1 MPPAKSL
8 INNAFKKMSLPSAAK
23 GLLHNKYVLYI
34 VFATALINLLY
45 ETVNQDYLYSV
56 LFILIGFITAFF
68 NKNMIVILV
77 ITMALS
83 FIVRA
88 VLRGAGVVPEGFQE
102 GATDKESVDVKESA
116 SDKKGSSGK
125 INGSMTVEPSV
136 GMTGCTSAKSGTIK
150 EPNAPK
156 STSTDEKDKLLQSLK
171 TDAVDLMSVQNSI
184 ISGFQTIEPE
194 MDRAEK
200 LIQSIQDTA
209 KTIDGLK
216 ERMKPQ

>member
-1 MPPAKSL
+1 MPPAKSI

-88 VLRGAGVVPEGFQE
+88 VLRGTGVVPEGFQE
-102 GATDKESVDVKESA
+102 GATDKESVDV
-116 SDKKGSSGK
+116 
-125 INGSMTVEPSV
+125 
-136 GMTGCTSAKSGTIK
+136 
-150 EPNAPK
+150 
-156 STSTDEKDKLLQSLK
+156 
-171 TDAVDLMSVQNSI
+171 
-184 ISGFQTIEPE
+184 
-194 MDRAEK
+194 
-200 LIQSIQDTA
+200 
-209 KTIDGLK
+209 
-216 ERMKPQ
+216 

>member
-1 MPPAKSL
+1 
-8 INNAFKKMSLPSAAK
+8 MSLPSAAK

-45 ETVNQDYLYSV
+45 ETVNQDYLYLV

-102 GATDKESVDVKESA
+102 GVANKESESDVKTSA
-116 SDKKGSSGK
+116 SDKKGASDK
-125 INGSMTVEPSV
+125 VTIEPSV
-136 GMTGCTSAKSGTIK
+136 GMMGCTSATSGTIK

-156 STSTDEKDKLLQSLK
+156 STSTDGKDKLLQSLK
-171 TDAVDLMSVQNSI
+171 TDAVELMSVQNSI

-200 LIQSIQDTA
+200 LIESIQSTA

>member
-1 MPPAKSL
+1 
-8 INNAFKKMSLPSAAK
+8 MSLPSAAK

-88 VLRGAGVVPEGFQE
+88 VLRGTGVVPEGFQE
-102 GATDKESVDVKESA
+102 GATDKESISNNTPTVD
-116 SDKKGSSGK
+116 K
-125 INGSMTVEPSV
+125 INGSATIEPSV
-136 GMTGCTSAKSGTIK
+136 RNKDYTSETSGTIK
-150 EPNAPK
+150 EPNAPN
-156 STSTDEKDKLLQSLK
+156 TSADGKDKLLQSLK
-171 TDAVDLMSVQNSI
+171 TDAVELMSVQNSI
-184 ISGFQTIEPE
+184 ISGFQTIEPSME
-194 MDRAEK
+194 RAET

>member
-1 MPPAKSL
+1 MPQAKSFL
-8 INNAFKKMSLPSAAK
+8 NNAFKKMSLPSAAK
-23 GLLHNKYVLYI
+23 GLLYNKYVLYI

-88 VLRGAGVVPEGFQE
+88 VLRGVGVVPEGFQE
-102 GATDKESVDVKESA
+102 GATDKPVDVKTTA
-116 SDKKGSSGK
+116 SDKKGTSDK
-125 INGSMTVEPSV
+125 VTIEPSV
-136 GMTGCTSAKSGTIK
+136 GMMGCTSATSGTIK
-150 EPNAPK
+150 TQNAPK
-156 STSTDEKDKLLQSLK
+156 STGADGKDILLQSLK
-171 TDAVDLMSVQNSI
+171 TDAVELMSVQNSI
-184 ISGFQTIEPE
+184 ISGFQTIEPA
-194 MDRAEK
+194 MDRAET

>member
-1 MPPAKSL
+1 MPTTKSFL
-8 INNAFKKMSLPSAAK
+8 NNAFKKMSLPSAAK

-88 VLRGAGVVPEGFQE
+88 VLRGTGVVPEGFQE
-102 GATDKESVDVKESA
+102 GAADKESIDVKTPA
-116 SDKKGSSGK
+116 SDKKGASDK
-125 INGSMTVEPSV
+125 VTIEPTV
-136 GMTGCTSAKSGTIK
+136 GMMGCTSATSATINS
-150 EPNAPK
+150 PLTTA
-156 STSTDEKDKLLQSLK
+156 SATKDKLLESLK
-171 TDAVDLMSVQNSI
+171 TDAVELMSVQNSI
-184 ISGFQTIEPE
+184 ISGFQTIEPSME
-194 MDRAEK
+194 RAEA
-200 LIQSIQDTA
+200 LIGSIQDTA

-216 ERMKPQ
+216 ERMKPAQ

>member
-1 MPPAKSL
+1 
-8 INNAFKKMSLPSAAK
+8 MSLPSAAK

-45 ETVNQDYLYSV
+45 ETVNQDYLYLV

-102 GATDKESVDVKESA
+102 GVANKESESDVKTSA
-116 SDKKGSSGK
+116 SDKINGSATSDK
-125 INGSMTVEPSV
+125 INGSATIEPSV
-136 GMTGCTSAKSGTIK
+136 GMMGCTSATSGTVK

-156 STSTDEKDKLLQSLK
+156 STSTDGKDKLLQSLK
-171 TDAVDLMSVQNSI
+171 TDAVELMSVQNSI

-200 LIQSIQDTA
+200 LIESIQSTA

>member
-1 MPPAKSL
+1 MPTTKSL

-45 ETVNQDYLYSV
+45 ETVNQDYLYLV

-102 GATDKESVDVKESA
+102 GVANKESESDVKTSA
-116 SDKKGSSGK
+116 SDKKGASDK
-125 INGSMTVEPSV
+125 VTIEPSV
-136 GMTGCTSAKSGTIK
+136 GMMGCTSATSGTIK

-156 STSTDEKDKLLQSLK
+156 STSTDGKDKLLQSLK
-171 TDAVDLMSVQNSI
+171 TDAVELMSVQNSI
-184 ISGFQTIEPE
+184 ISGFQTIEPSME
-194 MDRAEK
+194 RAEA
-200 LIQSIQDTA
+200 LIGSIQETA

>member
-102 GATDKESVDVKESA
+102 GAADKESIDVKTPA
-116 SDKKGSSGK
+116 SDKKGASDKVTIES
-125 INGSMTVEPSV
+125 SV
-136 GMTGCTSAKSGTIK
+136 GMTGCTSATSGTINSP
-150 EPNAPK
+150 PNSV
-156 STSTDEKDKLLQSLK
+156 STTASAKKDKLLESLK
-171 TDAVDLMSVQNSI
+171 TDAVELMSVQNSI
-184 ISGFQTIEPE
+184 ISGFQTIEPSME
-194 MDRAEK
+194 RAEA
-200 LIQSIQDTA
+200 LIGSIQDTA

-216 ERMKPQ
+216 EKMKPQ

>member
-1 MPPAKSL
+1 
-8 INNAFKKMSLPSAAK
+8 MSLPSVAK

-88 VLRGAGVVPEGFQE
+88 VLRGTGVVPEGFQE
-102 GATDKESVDVKESA
+102 GPTDKESVDVKTPA
-116 SDKKGSSGK
+116 SDKKGTSGK
-125 INGSMTVEPSV
+125 VTVEPSV
-136 GMTGCTSAKSGTIK
+136 GMTGCTSATSGTI
-150 EPNAPK
+150 NTTPK
-156 STSTDEKDKLLQSLK
+156 SVSTTTSGTKDKLLESLK
-171 TDAVDLMSVQNSI
+171 TDAVELMSVQNSI

-200 LIQSIQDTA
+200 LIVSIQDTA

-216 ERMKPQ
+216 EKMKQSQ